1 MLCLALAGGVAA
13 TAVYVTSSADAADG
27 YDSINALAD
36 AARIAND
43 QGPDQ
48 CPPGSGHQQA
58 AGNGTATPQHRHPTP
73 TATATAKPTGKPTA
87 SASASASG
95 SAAPSDSA
103 TPGDPP
109 TDPPTAEPSDS
120 ASPPSPTPP
129 SPTPSASTPP
139 GCDHPDLP
147 PNAGDYVDIKTVP
160 VNPNAGGPPPG
171 RGASKGTFTSRCGT
185 NRNNHRNSANFIVA
199 PGNNNGAHHTH
210 DYFGNLSTDGNSTD
224 QSLAA
229 ARTTC
234 RFGDLSTYYV
244 PVLRQ
249 LGTKAGDANA
259 PGGGADGNLGII
271 LRPTSVSL
279 QFRGNARSS
288 VAAMPRFLKIIT
300 GDAKAVTNG
309 PANARAQWGCAGS
322 PGQTTTKYPL
332 CPGGR
337 GVQRI
342 LDYPSCWDG
351 KNTDSANHRAH
362 IVFPLSSGRCPKG
375 TTAVPQLRATITYN
389 VPAGRSF
396 ALDTFPEQ
404 NHSPITDHAD
414 FENVMPDR
422 LMSFAVSCIN
432 GGRNC

>member
-1 MLCLALAGGVAA
+1 MLCLALAGGVAG
-13 TAVYVTSSADAADG
+13 TAIYVTSSADAADG
-27 YDSINALAD
+27 YDSIDALAD

-43 QGPDQ
+43 QAPDP
-48 CPPGSGHQQA
+48 CPTGSGQPA
-58 AGNGTATPQHRHPTP
+58 AGNGTATPQHRHPYP
-73 TATATAKPTGKPTA
+73 SATATAKPTGKPSA

-103 TPGDPP
+103 TPSDPP
-109 TDPPTAEPSDS
+109 SDPPTADPSQS
-120 ASPPSPTPP
+120 APA
-129 SPTPSASTPP
+129 PTPSASTPP
-139 GCDHPDLP
+139 DCSHNDP
-147 PNAGDYVDIKTVP
+147 PPTADDYVDIKTVP
-160 VNPNAGGPPPG
+160 VNPNAGGFPAG

-199 PGNNNGAHHTH
+199 PGNSNGAHHTH
-210 DYFGNLSTDGNSTD
+210 EYFGNLSTDGNSTD

-234 RFGDLSTYYV
+234 QFGDKSTYYV
-244 PVLRQ
+244 PAIRK
-249 LGTKAGDANA
+249 LGTQAGDATA
-259 PGGGADGNLGII
+259 PGGGADGNVGII
-271 LRPTSVSL
+271 LRPVAVTL

-288 VAAMPRFLKIIT
+288 VVAMPEFLRIIT

-309 PANARAQWGCAGS
+309 PTNARAQWGCVGF

-332 CPGGR
+332 CPNGR

-362 IVFPLSSGRCPKG
+362 IVFPLSSGRCPKN

-404 NHSPITDHAD
+404 KHSPITDHAD
-414 FENVMPDR
+414 FENLMPDR
-422 LMSFAVSCIN
+422 LMGFAVSCIN
-432 GGRNC
+432 RGRNC